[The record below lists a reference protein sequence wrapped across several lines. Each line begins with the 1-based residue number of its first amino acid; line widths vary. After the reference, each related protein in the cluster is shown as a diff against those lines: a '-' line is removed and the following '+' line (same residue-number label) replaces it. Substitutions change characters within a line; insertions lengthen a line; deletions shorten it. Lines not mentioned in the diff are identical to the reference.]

1 MNQLFDIETKIL
13 FGQDAIE
20 QLDTIDMKKVILVT
34 DTSMVKFGLTRP
46 IEKALE
52 RRKIPFQIFDKV
64 LPDPSLDIVMEGM
77 AQVIDY
83 KPDTLIALG
92 GGSSIDS
99 AKAMVYFD
107 LKMQA
112 KILGDGNLEKKT
124 LIAIPTTSGTG
135 SEVTCYS
142 VITDRGNNRKIPLM
156 DDSMIPD
163 YAILDPDFTKTL
175 PQKVIADSGM
185 DVLTHAM
192 EAYVSPKGTPFS
204 RAMARESIIL
214 VRDHLKK
221 MYHDVSQD
229 LNREK
234 MHLASCLGGLAF
246 EKSSLGLN
254 HGMAHS
260 LGAHFHLAHGRCN
273 ALLLPYVI
281 KFNAGF
287 SGFATEDPEV
297 IRKYAEIAE
306 LFAYMEGS
314 DQDKVRG
321 LISTIEQYNEEMGI
335 PKTISQAGVDK
346 ESFRKEL
353 SSLVVAALND
363 GCTPGNP
370 VKVTMED
377 VIKIYINAYA

>member
-107 LKMQA
+107 LKMQE

-142 VITDRGNNRKIPLM
+142 VITDRENNRKIPLM

-297 IRKYAEIAE
+297 IRKYVEIAE
-306 LFAYMEGS
+306 LFGYMEGS